1 MRRRVRNRGREC
13 WCFFTEIFIEG
24 VYVFLKVV
32 ENESTA
38 SAAVRSRGA
47 GWEHVCQ
54 KFEKQLEDV
63 ERQNTTSGE
72 LFEVCLADGP
82 TFVYQVG
89 RRVFSVVISCK

>member
-1 MRRRVRNRGREC
+1 MLV
-13 WCFFTEIFIEG
+13 FFTEILIEG
-24 VYVFLKVV
+24 VYVFLKVI

-47 GWEHVCQ
+47 GWEHVRQ
-54 KFEKQLEDV
+54 EFEKQLEDV

-89 RRVFSVVISCK
+89 RRILSVVISCK

>member
-1 MRRRVRNRGREC
+1 MLV
-13 WCFFTEIFIEG
+13 FFTEILIEG

-38 SAAVRSRGA
+38 SAAVRSHGA

-54 KFEKQLEDV
+54 KFDKQLEDV

-82 TFVYQVG
+82 AFVNQVG
-89 RRVFSVVISCK
+89 RRVLSFVFSCM

>member
-1 MRRRVRNRGREC
+1 MLV
-13 WCFFTEIFIEG
+13 FFTEILIEG
-24 VYVFLKVV
+24 VYVFLKVI
-32 ENESTA
+32 EKESTA

-47 GWEHVCQ
+47 VWEHVCQ

-72 LFEVCLADGP
+72 LFEVSLADGP